1 MRIAHAG
8 SVTSLDLTL
17 DDIGPATSSA
27 GQNVFLDIAGTGL
40 ATLNLSSA
48 NDSFV
53 VIENSGNALTTLNLQ
68 GSGT

>member
-1 MRIAHAG
+1 MAG
-8 SVTSLDLTL
+8 CASPTRVALHLSILPWMILV
-17 DDIGPATSSA
+17 ATSSA

-53 VIENSGNALTTLNLQ
+53 VIENSGNALTTVK
-68 GSGT
+68 S